1 MSGSSSFSFA
11 DPLPYQAA
19 LRISDVQIF
28 PTAKG
33 KFQAELMQINL
44 DSLWMQRGH
53 ENLPHVVV
61 GTVRPVRKAISFLT
75 EEQEMAYCGQQVL
88 PGSIIIQRSDTQHR
102 RNGANRRWGSM
113 SLTHDDFDAA
123 CKAITG
129 REIPRETLQLIVR
142 PRPDLMSKLL
152 KAHETVGKIAETTPD
167 VLAMPEVSRALE
179 QQLIHLMVRC
189 LADSFSSKMSAGRRR
204 HDLIVARFEEFLE
217 ANPETPLYLTE
228 ICRAIAVSE
237 RTLRGACEEHLG
249 MGPIRYLSLRRMH
262 QVRRALLRADPSR
275 ATVTRIA
282 TDHGFWELGR
292 FSVAYRA
299 LFGEAPSESLRRPA
313 DDRFESLDLPSSL
326 ARPPF
331 V

>member
-1 MSGSSSFSFA
+1 MSGSNSFSFA
-11 DPLPYQAA
+11 YSLPYQAA

-75 EEQEMAYCGQQVL
+75 EEQEMVYCGQQVL

-102 RNGANRRWGSM
+102 RNGANRHWGSM

-228 ICRAIAVSE
+228 ICMAIAVSE

-299 LFGEAPSESLRRPA
+299 LFGEAPSEFIVS
-313 DDRFESLDLPSSL
+313 
-326 ARPPF
+326 ARGRS